1 MTLTTTNGVNF
12 VLTLIKCMSESILC
26 VKMGNYKKNKK
37 ILIIKN
43 KIRKRRGEER
53 RGEER
58 RGDI

>member
-1 MTLTTTNGVNF
+1 MSI
-12 VLTLIKCMSESILC
+12 VLSVLC

-58 RGDI
+58 RGEEMRK